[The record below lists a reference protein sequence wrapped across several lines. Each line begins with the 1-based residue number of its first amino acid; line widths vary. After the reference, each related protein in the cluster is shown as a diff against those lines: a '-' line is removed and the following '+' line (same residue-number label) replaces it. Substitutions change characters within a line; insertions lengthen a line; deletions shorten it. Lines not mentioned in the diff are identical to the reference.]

1 MPGPEAEHRRG
12 KPLSAAGL
20 WLLYLPLLVPQVAFL
35 PGVPS
40 VFLVVVLPNVLAI
53 AAGAWKLSGDVQS
66 VRLALEQRLTRVET
80 KVEHHDKV
88 FERLLGNPVV
98 GGN

>member
-1 MPGPEAEHRRG
+1 MNPQENRPPTAARG
-12 KPLSAAGL
+12 G
-20 WLLYLPLLVPQVAFL
+20 VPQWAL
-35 PGVPS
+35 L
-40 VFLVVVLPNVLAI
+40 FLVVVLPNVLAI